1 MKIIFL
7 LMGSGV
13 GLFAEESRVA
23 ENGFLYGV
31 IIVLLLIGFMLLRT
45 FVFKK
50 KRVKENIASSQ
61 STNHTTNFEI
71 LEKYRLEM
79 RKIKIESQPFRLS
92 GLLHI
97 LTNKLSQDIQA
108 NAHSIY
114 YDVENSVGRYII
126 GDNDYIEQVLEIM
139 LKDIIS
145 LSSNSEISLKIS
157 IHRDKFLM
165 FEVINKDAVMKRDV
179 VKTYIE
185 TTRTLSSMSEKLLA
199 YVKAKKIVES
209 MGGAIE
215 LKSSRM
221 SGTHYAFK
229 IPYIKD
235 EDNRS
240 NQKELK
246 KFLKGKHA
254 LFIGKN
260 EHDSKRAQYIFETF
274 GLGIETMNLS
284 EFETKKPDLS
294 RYDMAILRSQELN
307 YKHISF
313 FKNIYQDKTSDFK
326 IIIVHELF
334 ESEDKIALSK
344 EISHAELYNPTIIG
358 DVEEILYQMF
368 MLKSKAVKGINNME
382 IFNPETFAIEN
393 KSEITEEDFE
403 KFKGAHIA
411 IVEDSKVDQRIIK
424 NILTIEGVTLFCLNN
439 GAEMIELLKTEEID
453 LIFSDINMPVMDG
466 LTMTKKIRSDKKW
479 NNLPIISI
487 SSMAFKHEVKEM
499 QSAGMNAAIAK
510 PIIAVEIY
518 QAVKRFLVIS
528 PKAKEKRAEPRKISY
543 TYNKEVLNIEK
554 GIEEAGGQLQ
564 YIEILTETME
574 ILDNTTDDLA
584 KMIRDEEYRALS
596 AFATS
601 ALALYDN
608 MHAGEMV
615 KMFRELAEYLSV
627 KEKTYIMDYI
637 FLYKKNWRMLEI
649 EIDKYLNDVQ
659 I

>member
-1 MKIIFL
+1 MKIIFFL
-7 LMGSGV
+7 IGSWV

-23 ENGFLYGV
+23 ENGFLYGMG
-31 IIVLLLIGFMLLRT
+31 IVLLVIGFLLIRT

-50 KRVKENIASSQ
+50 KRAKDGIASSQ
-61 STNHTTNFEI
+61 SEKQTSNFEI

-97 LTNKLSQDIQA
+97 LTNKVGKAIQA
-108 NAHSIY
+108 NDHSLY

-145 LSSNSEISLKIS
+145 LSANSEISLKIS

-165 FEVINKDAVMKRDV
+165 FEVFNKDAVMPRDV

-185 TTRTLSSMSEKLLA
+185 TTRSLSSMSEKLLA
-199 YVKAKKIVES
+199 YVKAKKIAES
-209 MGGAIE
+209 MGGTIE

-246 KFLKGKHA
+246 KFLTGKRA
-254 LFIGKN
+254 LFIEKN
-260 EHDSKRAQYIFETF
+260 EHDTKRAQYIFKTF
-274 GLGIETMNLS
+274 GLLIETMKLS
-284 EFETKKPDLS
+284 EFETKKPDL
-294 RYDMAILRSQELN
+294 RKYDMAILRSKELE
-307 YKHISF
+307 YKHSSF
-313 FKNIYQDKTSDFK
+313 FKNIYDDKTSDFK
-326 IIIVHELF
+326 IIVVHELF
-334 ESEDKIALSK
+334 ESEEKIGLSK
-344 EISHAELYNPTIIG
+344 EIAHAELYNPTIIG

-368 MLKSKAVKGINNME
+368 MLKSKAVKGLNNME
-382 IFNPETFAIEN
+382 IFNPETFAIED
-393 KSEITEEDFE
+393 KSEITEEDFV
-403 KFKGAHIA
+403 KFQGAHIA

-424 NILTIEGVTLFCLNN
+424 NILAIEGITLFCLNN

-466 LTMTKKIRSDKKW
+466 LTMTQKIRSDKKW
-479 NNLPIISI
+479 DNIPIISI

-518 QAVKRFLVIS
+518 QALKRFLVIR
-528 PKAKEKRAEPRKISY
+528 PKVKQKKAPSRKISY

-574 ILDNTTDDLA
+574 ILDNTSDDLA
-584 KMIRDEEYRALS
+584 KMIREEAYRDLS

-601 ALALYDN
+601 AHELYAN

-615 KMFRELAEYLSV
+615 KMLRELTEYLSV
-627 KEKTYIMDYI
+627 KDKTYIMDYI

-649 EIDKYLNDVQ
+649 EIDKYLKDVQ